1 MFLCI
6 STSTHPDYSTK
17 LQRRV
22 IAIQRDKAQ
31 EEVDRLLAIQRSDPT
46 QEKHSVERDPKW
58 DEDGC
63 WKMAENGVWT
73 RDLKAGSPTTGGSEW
88 APVDMSKM
96 DELYDAIP
104 NASLD
109 FKFYNLFSY
118 GKFQK
123 FNGTWGTWKE
133 FMNDRGIGAR
143 KRVSDVVAYHCD
155 STVGPAIGSLPAAGC
170 RPADG
175 RCRLMDDLVVY
186 AAPWKTYSWGDVIN
200 EYSDKVAPFTQYE
213 G

>member
-1 MFLCI
+1 VFLCI

-88 APVDMSKM
+88 APVDMRKM

-109 FKFYNLFSY
+109 FKFYNLFSD
-118 GKFQK
+118 GKFKK

-143 KRVSDVVAYHCD
+143 
-155 STVGPAIGSLPAAGC
+155 
-170 RPADG
+170 
-175 RCRLMDDLVVY
+175 
-186 AAPWKTYSWGDVIN
+186 
-200 EYSDKVAPFTQYE
+200 
-213 G
+213 